1 MAVKHGIYAS
11 EKATTYSNPVTA
23 ASGVP
28 IAFGTSPVQTAEDP
42 AAVGIPVLCESL
54 SEFVEKFG
62 WSDDWTKYTLCEV
75 AYSQFVL
82 YGAKPAIF
90 VNLLD
95 PTSMKTAVPGADAD
109 VASHLIELSEDVI
122 DSTALVVKAQGG
134 EGNAYVKGTDYKT
147 YYADGKLY
155 VELMSTGAC
164 YNATKLNVAY
174 DKTNS
179 AAVTTAVVA
188 AGLESVEY
196 CATNLGMTPDLLLA
210 PGYSQDATVAAAMAL
225 KAASLNGMFKAKALI
240 DLDTTSATTVATAKT
255 KKVTDSLTDK
265 AEIVCWPLPT
275 FGGKTYHMSTH
286 LAGLMA
292 QVDTA
297 NDGCP
302 VESPSNKALKCDGLV
317 LANGTEVMLTHA
329 QANAL
334 AETGIVT
341 ALNFMG
347 GWVAWGNYTAA
358 KGSSNDVKDYF
369 ISHSRMFDWVNNTVI
384 RTFWNKLDK
393 PMNRRLVDSITDD
406 VNIWMNG
413 LTGRGFLLGGRAE
426 YAEEENTME
435 DLMQGIVKIHVYLT
449 PAGPAQEINF
459 ILEYDADYVSAAFSE

>member
-1 MAVKHGIYAS
+1 MAVKHGLYAS

-28 IAFGTSPVQTAEDP
+28 IAFGTSPVQAAENP

-54 SEFVEKFG
+54 SDFQEKFG

-82 YGAKPAIF
+82 YGAKPAMF
-90 VNLLD
+90 VNMLD
-95 PTSMKTAVPGADAD
+95 PASMKTAVAAADAD
-109 VASHLIELSEDVI
+109 IASHLIELPEDAI
-122 DSTALVVKAQGG
+122 DSAALIVKAQGG
-134 EGNAYVKGTDYKT
+134 DGNAYVKGTDYKT

-155 VELMSTGAC
+155 IELMPAGAG
-164 YNATKLNVAY
+164 YAATKLNVAY
-174 DKTNS
+174 DKVNS
-179 AAVTTAVVA
+179 AAVTAAVVA
-188 AGLESVEY
+188 AGLESAEY

-210 PGYSQDATVAAAMAL
+210 PGYSQDATVAAAMTL
-225 KAASLNGMFKAKALI
+225 KASSLNGMFKAKALI
-240 DLDTTSATTVATAKT
+240 DLDTESAISVATAKT
-255 KKVTDSLTDK
+255 KKETDSLNDK

-275 FGGKTYHMSTH
+275 FGGKTYHMSTQ

-292 QVDTA
+292 QVDTS

-317 LANGTEVMLTHA
+317 LADGTEVMLTHA

-334 AETGIVT
+334 AEAGIVT

-358 KGSSNDVKDYF
+358 KTVSNDVKDIF
-369 ISHSRMFDWVNNTVI
+369 ISHSRMFAWVNNTII
-384 RTFWNKLDK
+384 RTFWRQLDK
-393 PMNRRLVDSITDD
+393 PMNRRLVDTITDEL
-406 VNIWMNG
+406 NIWMNG

-449 PAGPAQEINF
+449 PAGPAQEIDF
-459 ILEYDADYVSAAFSE
+459 ILEYDAEYVTAAFSE